1 MGIDIDVWRFKIGL
15 YRHRSVKNKMKQSVL
30 KCNMIMS
37 VLIVLNMLLVLAGDV
52 EMNPGPSGTRQGQI
66 SKTGDVIFP
75 QSDNSKGRPSDN
87 ELAAIL
93 QSLKT
98 DIAEFRQEVRDMNI
112 KEEIVNLKSEIQELR
127 TENVILKDRL
137 DNFENR
143 LKERNV
149 LIFGL
154 KENERETFE
163 ECLQLVRDI
172 LVNEFRIEGANSDS
186 IICIERTHRVGKK
199 NHNSPN
205 PRPILVSFNRL
216 KGRDLVLSTGRKYVK
231 SAVNSQIRVGEDFSS
246 RVRSIRRALIPKL
259 KEAKSND
266 ENVKAFLKYDK
277 LIIGKSTYTYVLDK
291 KEIIC
296 LDNK

>member
-1 MGIDIDVWRFKIGL
+1 MGIDIDVWIFKIGL
-15 YRHRSVKNKMKQSVL
+15 YRHSSVKNKMKQSVL
-30 KCNMIMS
+30 KCNMTIS
-37 VLIVLNMLLVLAGDV
+37 VFIVLNMLLVLAGDV

-137 DNFENR
+137 GSFENR

-154 KENERETFE
+154 KENERNF
-163 ECLQLVRDI
+163 
-172 LVNEFRIEGANSDS
+172 
-186 IICIERTHRVGKK
+186 
-199 NHNSPN
+199 
-205 PRPILVSFNRL
+205 
-216 KGRDLVLSTGRKYVK
+216 
-231 SAVNSQIRVGEDFSS
+231 
-246 RVRSIRRALIPKL
+246 
-259 KEAKSND
+259 
-266 ENVKAFLKYDK
+266 
-277 LIIGKSTYTYVLDK
+277 
-291 KEIIC
+291 
-296 LDNK
+296 